1 MKIKCKSSTIFD
13 GIVGTTHVYSEP
25 VFDMMCKIT
34 MTLNSKYPNVML
46 NKTDSFI
53 DDLYDGIMTYMA
65 ALSYDE
71 NEASDTFVKIINE
84 SDIKFDKLRFD
95 KNPLM
100 SKIFEKINTNINNN
114 FYR

>member
-34 MTLNSKYPNVML
+34 MTLNSKYHNVIL
-46 NKTDSFI
+46 NKTDSFV

-84 SDIKFDKLRFD
+84 SDMKFERLRFD

>member
-34 MTLNSKYPNVML
+34 MTLNSKYPNVIL
-46 NKTDSFI
+46 NKTDSFV

-84 SDIKFDKLRFD
+84 SDVKFERLRFD

-114 FYR
+114 VYR